1 MDLLTLISRGITP
14 IIDFKSTNGNVKP
27 FLAKYGGH
35 LNSIGIVVKDETGRG
50 YFEGSATPPGSP
62 ESKFLSQSADLF
74 QTVGIKVYALVHA
87 FLDSRATRE
96 GRFRTVSR
104 SGKKSERFSC
114 PANVTTQTNLVKFL
128 EDLTSTKLVDNIV
141 LIDNGFLRKD
151 YCFCETCQNDFA
163 QRNKLPLPIT
173 INTITS
179 KQQVFDDWVKRRAE
193 VITGFL
199 DMSSKSVAETA
210 SKIQSEVNFYASIDL
225 DERTGFMNGA
235 YQNFGQA
242 MEDMVKLSNIT
253 VRVQPWTPIIPSKGS
268 QEYGRIFN
276 DLKTLSNHL
285 SDYDRKAIIL
295 TWNIEDDEELATVSD
310 MRKMLSASAVL
321 AFQSFPQSIGPQRDA
336 HLGLDLDAK

>member
-14 IIDFKSTNGNVKP
+14 IIDFKSTKGDVKP

-62 ESKFLSQSADLF
+62 ESKFLLQSVELF
-74 QTVGIKVYALVHA
+74 QTVGIKVYGLVHA

-96 GRFRTVSR
+96 ARFRTVSR

-114 PANVTTQTNLVKFL
+114 PANGTTRTILAKFL
-128 EDLTSTKLVDNIV
+128 EDLTLTKLVDNIV

-163 QRNKLPLPIT
+163 QRNKLPLPVT

-179 KQQVFDDWVKRRAE
+179 KQQLSDDWAKWRAE
-193 VITGFL
+193 VITSFL
-199 DMSSKSVAETA
+199 DMSSKRVVEAA
-210 SKIQSEVNFYASIDL
+210 SKAQKEVTFYASIDL
-225 DERTGFMNGA
+225 DERTGFVNGA
-235 YQNFGQA
+235 YQNFGQS
-242 MEDMVKLSNIT
+242 MEDMIKLGNLV

-268 QEYGRIFN
+268 QEYSRILN
-276 DLKTLSNHL
+276 DLKTVSNYL
-285 SDYDRKAIIL
+285 SDYNRKGIIL
-295 TWNIEDDEELATVSD
+295 TWNIEGDEELATVKD
-310 MRKMLSASAVL
+310 MEKALSASAVL
-321 AFQSFPQSIGPQRDA
+321 SFQGFSQSIGPQRDA
-336 HLGLDLDAK
+336 HLGLDLEAK